1 MESRQGWYFIVACV
15 WAGCAL
21 AADSGASAANTSDEA
36 ELERLHHEIV
46 TMIGQP
52 RCVNLVHCRVLPLGS
67 RPCGGP
73 AEYLAY
79 ASSANRELLE
89 SKAYE
94 YGFLQEE
101 INRSRGAVGT
111 CQALAAPR
119 VDCVDARCILT
130 SP

>member
-1 MESRQGWYFIVACV
+1 M
-15 WAGCAL
+15 
-21 AADSGASAANTSDEA
+21 AADSGVSAPNTSDEV
-36 ELERLHHEIV
+36 ELEKLHREIV

-79 ASSANRELLE
+79 ASSANREVLE

-101 INRSRGAVGT
+101 IQRSRGTAGV
-111 CQALAAPR
+111 CQVLAAPR
-119 VDCVDARCILT
+119 VDCVDGRCILT
-130 SP
+130 AP